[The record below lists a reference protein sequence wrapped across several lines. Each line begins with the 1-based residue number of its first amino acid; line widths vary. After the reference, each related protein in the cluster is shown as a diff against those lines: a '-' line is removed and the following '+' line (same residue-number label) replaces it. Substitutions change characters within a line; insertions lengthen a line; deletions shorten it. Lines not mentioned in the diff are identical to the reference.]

1 MKKII
6 FALFFTLILSSV
18 NAQDIAGII
27 SSAPESVLPGLD
39 KELRYSLVLSTDD
52 TAHAL
57 IQNTIYENVERKAF
71 SDDYILIQT
80 SDVATTQIKLLPLIN
95 DSKIVCV
102 VKTIKARASDSR
114 VQFYTTNWNPIAVE
128 DLLPA
133 RSLKW
138 FIKSDVDTTN
148 VEYKNAVA
156 MVDMLPITFTLS
168 KENNNIVA
176 QFDIQNYLSK
186 DDYRMLQ
193 PYLIEGG
200 KTFSW
205 DKISY
210 K

>member
-6 FALFFTLILSSV
+6 FALLFSLILSPA
-18 NAQDIAGII
+18 NAQDIAGIL
-27 SSAPESVLPGLD
+27 SSAPKSVLPGLD
-39 KELRYSLVLSTDD
+39 KEQRYNLVLNNND
-52 TAHAL
+52 TSKVVV
-57 IQNTIYENVERKAF
+57 QTPIYENVERKAF
-71 SDDYILIQT
+71 SEDYILIQT

-102 VKTIKARASDSR
+102 VKTIKAKASDSQ

-128 DLLPA
+128 NLLPA
-133 RSLKW
+133 KNIKW
-138 FIKSDVDTTN
+138 FIKSDADTSN
-148 VEYKNAVA
+148 VEYKNALA

-168 KENNNIVA
+168 EDNNDIVA

-186 DDYRMLQ
+186 DDYKMLQ